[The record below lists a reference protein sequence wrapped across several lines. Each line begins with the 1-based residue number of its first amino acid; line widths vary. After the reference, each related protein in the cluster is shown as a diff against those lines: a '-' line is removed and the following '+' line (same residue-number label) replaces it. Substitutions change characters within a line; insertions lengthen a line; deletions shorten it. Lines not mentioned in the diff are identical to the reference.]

1 MKSINS
7 LKNKKGFTIIEVVL
21 VLAVAGLIFLII
33 FIALPALQRSQ
44 RDAQR
49 KNDLAI
55 IKSAMLNFQTNRGNY
70 EAISKIKGKLIKIGS
85 SEDPLASY
93 LQDVSNLTRYY
104 TIAGSFDQFGGKGV
118 GREPLLVSKNSSE
131 EIYSTVL
138 IGLGAECYLETSL
151 SFSEPAYR
159 INSGSMLKNKNNMKK
174 IVILAQ
180 LEGLK
185 LPNLRDIYY
194 EANYCYE

>member
-55 IKSAMLNFQTNRGNY
+55 IKSAMLNFQTNRGDY
-70 EAISKIKGKLIKIGS
+70 EALSKIKGKLIKIGS

-93 LQDVSNLTRYY
+93 L
-104 TIAGSFDQFGGKGV
+104 
-118 GREPLLVSKNSSE
+118 
-131 EIYSTVL
+131 
-138 IGLGAECYLETSL
+138 
-151 SFSEPAYR
+151 
-159 INSGSMLKNKNNMKK
+159 
-174 IVILAQ
+174 
-180 LEGLK
+180 
-185 LPNLRDIYY
+185 
-194 EANYCYE
+194 